1 MDISK
6 YENTE
11 YTSKYTKKTFAFRG
25 LEVPILEFSRQES
38 TIGYG
43 YLLHFVCRYSQNQL
57 VYSQTNLPGNM
68 MFTNTSVF
76 DVNIYQHPQRGAK
89 WFRYRVSIHHPLG
102 FKLAPL

>member
-25 LEVPILEFSRQES
+25 LEVPILEFWRQES

-57 VYSQTNLPGNM
+57 VYSQTNLA
-68 MFTNTSVF
+68 VY
-76 DVNIYQHPQRGAK
+76 DVYKYIC
-89 WFRYRVSIHHPLG
+89 F
-102 FKLAPL
+102 